1 MERLTIGASLEIPRG
16 IRLIVGDRELEE
28 QINKELS
35 HKIGKEI
42 LELLNSNKGKKLIEK
57 EVQLTARH
65 YDVHRMEITLA
76 NRRDLVRLEMEK
88 YRLEEE
94 NKKLKEKVKNYEAI
108 GLKDVLDAMSKVET
122 VTEFVNKLQ
131 ELTEEYGEKVGN

>member
-16 IRLIVGDRELEE
+16 ISLIVGDRELEE